1 MAAGSEPPKVAGG
14 PDQEQTA
21 VVAGAPGSSKPVTAP
36 QVQQTLPPVPRTEAG
51 HAYLGPSCCSQR
63 PSSLSAAATCP
74 EGSGSWGQG
83 SGTICRHAPSLLSC
97 SKSCSGGRVSPSL
110 LVFHYVTLSPSLS
123 ISPSFP
129 PWSAVQ
135 PALLPSLPTPVPAP
149 RRRRSPRGLRGLGA
163 VTSAWG
169 EGCAECRLPRGRQGT
184 GVYLGCAV
192 TSVGPQLGHLS
203 GPGCLLSLAVPAPA
217 LSALGRKPRPDPDL
231 VTDLPSLSP
240 CAPSTKPVFSARN
253 GCRRGKT
260 RQARMSQTP
269 QSSPFSPTP
278 VYTLAS
284 LTPDPRLRTR
294 SGVSPEAP
302 HSTTTAQPLGR
313 SGEECCLKSSRKHS
327 QTG

>member
-1 MAAGSEPPKVAGG
+1 MSLNTYIFCLTIPFLLLQCKHF
-14 PDQEQTA
+14 
-21 VVAGAPGSSKPVTAP
+21 
-36 QVQQTLPPVPRTEAG
+36 VQ
-51 HAYLGPSCCSQR
+51 
-63 PSSLSAAATCP
+63 
-74 EGSGSWGQG
+74 
-83 SGTICRHAPSLLSC
+83 
-97 SKSCSGGRVSPSL
+97 SL

-169 EGCAECRLPRGRQGT
+169 EGCAECRLPRERQGT

-240 CAPSTKPVFSARN
+240 CAPSTKP
-253 GCRRGKT
+253 CLL
-260 RQARMSQTP
+260 
-269 QSSPFSPTP
+269 
-278 VYTLAS
+278 YTSDAADDWL
-284 LTPDPRLRTR
+284 
-294 SGVSPEAP
+294 VV
-302 HSTTTAQPLGR
+302 
-313 SGEECCLKSSRKHS
+313 
-327 QTG
+327 